1 MEHPLLSTF
10 MLNRSSNFHVGLWK
24 APNTWY
30 IIETLT
36 SRKSSC
42 SLVCSDDQDVEYFG
56 GTFKISQCSI
66 FWYLLFIYKKNLG
79 LYHSDMLNSNWK
91 CETCVNEWTKLVIT
105 KALWHKLISL
115 QYSDYNVHEIS
126 LWGDLEVAC
135 LCVYMYMYTHMQVFM
150 FFFLKL
156 SVKYMIWYVLIT
168 AV

>member
-91 CETCVNEWTKLVIT
+91 CETCVNEWTKLVISSSWLDVYWERFCQE
-105 KALWHKLISL
+105 KGWNIWARMLI
-115 QYSDYNVHEIS
+115 
-126 LWGDLEVAC
+126 
-135 LCVYMYMYTHMQVFM
+135 
-150 FFFLKL
+150 K
-156 SVKYMIWYVLIT
+156 VLRNAKVWI
-168 AV
+168 